1 MLHSSQISRLVSGE
15 TFSLFK
21 YSSNELD
28 LPASN
33 ALGENLG
40 PICVSIFVCVAVESQ
55 VLLIERPNLLT
66 SSVVGVRIEFASQL
80 SP

>member
-1 MLHSSQISRLVSGE
+1 MLHSSQISRLVSEE

-21 YSSNELD
+21 NSSNELD

-40 PICVSIFVCVAVESQ
+40 PICVSIFVCVAVES
-55 VLLIERPNLLT
+55 
-66 SSVVGVRIEFASQL
+66 
-80 SP
+80 